1 MMTKLGNERV
11 VYKQFTAT
19 QSAIKRKDNNPYG
32 FADFYRDRSNLI
44 GETKTGKKYL
54 IDLQID
60 EDGNIKYDAQ
70 EIIPPAPQ
78 EKIANIDKVKNTLN
92 TVVIDARGEKT
103 KLTTVLA
110 ESIEYDLMKYIDN
123 IEDLIA
129 ALQAD
134 FITSQECMESVHIIR
149 NDNLFKNSFNQD
161 LNNFLEYI
169 ASKLK
174 EGDPN
179 CKITIV

>member
-1 MMTKLGNERV
+1 
-11 VYKQFTAT
+11 
-19 QSAIKRKDNNPYG
+19 
-32 FADFYRDRSNLI
+32 
-44 GETKTGKKYL
+44 
-54 IDLQID
+54 
-60 EDGNIKYDAQ
+60 
-70 EIIPPAPQ
+70 
-78 EKIANIDKVKNTLN
+78 
-92 TVVIDARGEKT
+92 
-103 KLTTVLA
+103 
-110 ESIEYDLMKYIDN
+110 MKYIDN

-134 FITSQECMESVHIIR
+134 FITSQEFMENVDIIR